1 MDNIKPNLQLLI
13 DMGYENMTYFTNPDF
28 DDAIIGISHDG
39 CVIYDYDKMIE
50 SLMKEQ
56 NWTYEESVEWID
68 YNTIRTIPYMSPN
81 PPIVLMSFDYM
92 K

>member
-13 DMGYENMTYFTNPDF
+13 DMGYEDLSYFTNPDF
-28 DDAIIGISHDG
+28 DDAIIGVSHDG
-39 CVIYDYDKMIE
+39 RIIYDYDKMIE

-56 NWTYEESVEWID
+56 QWTYEDAMEWID
-68 YNTIRTIPYMSPN
+68 YNTIRTIPYMPN
-81 PPIVLMSFDYM
+81 GPVILMSFDYM